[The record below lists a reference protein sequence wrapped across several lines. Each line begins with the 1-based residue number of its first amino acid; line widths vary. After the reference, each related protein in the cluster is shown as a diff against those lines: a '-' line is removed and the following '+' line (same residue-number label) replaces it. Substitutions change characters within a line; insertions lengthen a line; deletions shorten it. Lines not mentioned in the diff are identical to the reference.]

1 MFRLMTSKTKDKWR
15 CPTCMKLEAKR
26 DTPSPL
32 TSQRRTDPQ
41 PTNSTVTPLDDA
53 SEIESNK
60 YITKEERDKV
70 TVRKNAI
77 NICTENSF
85 QTLSDEEVLS
95 SSSINLEESN
105 LNRSCPERKLNTKY
119 DVEEKNKIISTL
131 ENKLGSAEQEIDN
144 LLLEN
149 SALKKIIM
157 KYEQKVRCLDEICKS
172 PSTSTKKNKN
182 RLSKSAALT
191 STPKPCVKPIN
202 DEGLNALESPPRTE
216 ITLNN
221 DKDIENTPKIPNC
234 MEYNGA
240 IQQKPHRTQII
251 EDSTRHN
258 ILLLADETGRHLRG
272 RLQRILGNK
281 YHVTATI
288 KPNATLEQIV
298 LSSLSDGEKFTKN
311 DYVIILA
318 GSHDDNIIKFQS
330 ALYNCISALKNTN
343 VIYGEIN
350 RNKNINKFKLNKLIE
365 TISLHM
371 ENLHFSKLSF
381 YSNSQLDRSNS
392 CRWLVLDIM
401 LLDYTIP
408 IHSTTNKNSSKDV
421 KSISTQTDVFFRD
434 Y

>member
-1 MFRLMTSKTKDKWR
+1 MFRLMTSKTKEKWR

-26 DTPSPL
+26 DTPSTL
-32 TSQRRTDPQ
+32 TSQRRTEPQ
-41 PTNSTVTPLDDA
+41 PTNSTATPLDDA

-60 YITKEERDKV
+60 YITKEDRDNV
-70 TVRKNAI
+70 TVRKFAI

-85 QTLSDEEVLS
+85 QTLSDEEILS
-95 SSSINLEESN
+95 SSSITLEESN
-105 LNRSCPERKLNTKY
+105 LNRSCPERKLSTKY
-119 DVEEKNKIISTL
+119 DVEEKNKIINSL

-149 SALKKIIM
+149 SSLKKIIM
-157 KYEQKVRCLDEICKS
+157 EYEQKVRCLDQLCKS
-172 PSTSTKKNKN
+172 PSTSTKKSKN
-182 RLSKSAALT
+182 RLRKTATLT
-191 STPKPCVKPIN
+191 STPKPCIKPIN
-202 DEGLNALESPPRTE
+202 DEVLNALESPPRTK
-216 ITLNN
+216 ITH
-221 DKDIENTPKIPNC
+221 DKDIEKISKIPNC
-234 MEYNGA
+234 MEYNGT
-240 IQQKPHRTQII
+240 IQQKPYRTQIM

-281 YHVTATI
+281 YHVTATL
-288 KPNATLEQIV
+288 KPNATLEQII
-298 LSSLSDGEKFTKN
+298 LSSLSDGQKFTKN

-330 ALYNCISALKNTN
+330 ALYNCIRALKNTN

-381 YSNSQLDRSNS
+381 YRNGQLDKSNS

-408 IHSTTNKNSSKDV
+408 IHSTTNKNNSKDV